1 MIELLIE
8 EKMEAG
14 RRGGRKERGV
24 GGRETGEG
32 GRKRRGWKQAVRRER
47 LEEDRKELECSD

>member
-14 RRGGRKERGV
+14 RRGVE
-24 GGRETGEG
+24 GREIGGG
-32 GRKRRGWKQAVRRER
+32 GRKRGGWKQAGRRER